1 MRLDTYEW
9 AKTAKDRLPEAP
21 FKKRRG
27 KERYRSELVVQMKGS
42 TDDTRE

>member
-21 FKKRRG
+21 FKNEGEKSVIG
-27 KERYRSELVVQMKGS
+27 AN
-42 TDDTRE
+42 